1 MQAMLTALDE
11 VPLNTVIT
19 GKGND
24 SGRQGLVDQVES
36 GCAGLKLHEVCVD
49 SGCDSGHQKLMLRV
63 TTGLGHDTRCHRLMP
78 DSMRR
83 A

>member
-1 MQAMLTALDE
+1 MLTALDE

-36 GCAGLKLHEVCVD
+36 GCAGLKLHEVCAVEL
-49 SGCDSGHQKLMLRV
+49 SSSIGHFKLMLRN
-63 TTGLGHDTRCHRLMP
+63 TTGLGHHACCHRFVP
-78 DSMRR
+78 DGVRR